1 MLYEIMNSN
10 IVILANGDFPRH
22 PFPLKQLS
30 GADKII
36 CCDGA
41 AGALVNA
48 GMEPDFIVGDLDS
61 LDYTVRERF
70 IERTIHIP
78 EQDTNDLAK
87 AFYYSLGLN
96 PSKITILG
104 ATGKREDHTI
114 GNISL
119 LSNFAGK
126 AGFPVEMTSDYGI
139 FHPIFTTTTFKVK
152 KGSRVSIFSLDC
164 DLAMES
170 AGLQYPLKGVVF
182 DSWWKATLNIASSDS
197 FTLSFP
203 SGRVIVFISHQ
214 EK

>member
-1 MLYEIMNSN
+1 MPYEIMKSN
-10 IVILANGDFPRH
+10 IVILANGNFPSH
-22 PFPLKQLS
+22 PVPLKQLS

-41 AGALVNA
+41 AGALVSA

-61 LDYTVRERF
+61 LDYAIRERF
-70 IERTIHIP
+70 KERIIHIP
-78 EQDTNDLAK
+78 EQETNDLTK
-87 AFYYSLGLN
+87 AFDYSAGLN

-119 LSNFAGK
+119 LSDFAGK
-126 AGFPVEMTSDYGI
+126 VEFPVEMTSDYGI
-139 FHPIFTTTTFKVK
+139 LYPIFTTSAFKVK
-152 KGSRVSIFSLDC
+152 KGSRISIFSLDC
-164 DLAMES
+164 DMAMES
-170 AGLQYPLKGVVF
+170 TGLQYPLKGVVF
-182 DSWWKATLNIASSDS
+182 DYWWKATLNIASSDS

-214 EK
+214 